1 MAEDN
6 TTVNNSGASYST
18 EFPVIELYV
27 ALPLRLLIL
36 VVVVFFTSVV
46 LLTIKKSRFKKQ
58 TLQYFF
64 VSNLMISDMAGA
76 VITNL
81 SAAILILI
89 SIVNH
94 DSEGVQCTTIRAS
107 GFPNIASFGML
118 AALVFD
124 RMIVSIYPTRY
135 RQIVTKRRAYVVV
148 VLIWLGSLLVSF
160 FAFADPTLK
169 VKTRT
174 AVCSND
180 YYNYIIFG
188 ITLIPIAVSVIC
200 VVVQNVYNFSLA
212 LDHIRSLREYG
223 TTTNEERNVDNMAE
237 LRAAL
242 SLFWDTQRPSIAV
255 LLLVATNVLFHV
267 IILPILVVVAKLFPD
282 SALAALIWS
291 IFVNIT
297 ISAANW
303 CHSFL
308 YSWFLDSFSVVFGW
322 HRCHIPIL
330 SCVAFSGTSNQ
341 LNRLGTRWDFTNALM
356 VFTNTYMELCN
367 CSALTLQCVQ
377 TQQYIYKY
385 IHRIM

>member
-6 TTVNNSGASYST
+6 TTVNNSSASDST
-18 EFPVIELYV
+18 GFPVIELYV
-27 ALPLRLLIL
+27 ALPVRVLIL
-36 VVVVFFTSVV
+36 VVVVFFTAIV

-64 VSNLMISDMAGA
+64 VSNLMVSDMAGA

-81 SAAILILI
+81 SAAILILH
-89 SIVNH
+89 SIINR
-94 DSEGVQCTTIRAS
+94 DSEGVRCTTIRAS

-118 AALVFD
+118 SALVFD
-124 RMIVSIYPTRY
+124 RMIVSVYPTRY
-135 RQIVTKRRAYVVV
+135 RQIVTKCRAYVVV
-148 VLIWLGSLLVSF
+148 ILIWLGSLLVSL
-160 FAFADPTLK
+160 FAFADPTLTS
-169 VKTRT
+169 KTRT

-188 ITLIPIAVSVIC
+188 VTLILIAASVVC
-200 VVVQNVYNFSLA
+200 VIVQNVCNFSLA

-255 LLLVATNVLFHV
+255 LLLVATNVLLHV
-267 IILPILVVVAKLFPD
+267 IILPILVIVAKLFPD
-282 SALAALIWS
+282 SALSALIWS
-291 IFVNIT
+291 IFVNIA
-297 ISAANW
+297 IYAANG

-322 HRCHIPIL
+322 HRCHIPML
-330 SCVAFSGTSNQ
+330 SCVAFSGTLNQ
-341 LNRLGTRWDFTNALM
+341 
-356 VFTNTYMELCN
+356 
-367 CSALTLQCVQ
+367 
-377 TQQYIYKY
+377 
-385 IHRIM
+385 

>member
-6 TTVNNSGASYST
+6 TTNNSGASST
-18 EFPVIELYV
+18 TEYPVIELYV
-27 ALPLRLLIL
+27 ALPVRLLIL
-36 VVVVFFTSVV
+36 VVVVFFTTVV
-46 LLTIKKSRFKKQ
+46 LLTIKKSRFKKR

-81 SAAILILI
+81 SAAILILN
-89 SIVNH
+89 SIINR
-94 DSEGVQCTTIRAS
+94 DSEGVQCATIRAS

-135 RQIVTKRRAYVVV
+135 RQIVTKCRAYVVV
-148 VLIWLGSLLVSF
+148 TLIWLGSLLVSF
-160 FAFADPTLK
+160 FAFADPTLE

-180 YYNYIIFG
+180 YYNYIVFG
-188 ITLIPIAVSVIC
+188 ITLIPITVSVVC
-200 VVVQNVYNFSLA
+200 VVVQNVYNFLLA

-223 TTTNEERNVDNMAE
+223 TTANEERNVDNMAE

-255 LLLVATNVLFHV
+255 LLLVATNVLFYV
-267 IILPILVVVAKLFPD
+267 IVLPILVIVAKLFPD
-282 SALAALIWS
+282 SVVSALIWS
-291 IFVNIT
+291 IFVNIIIYT
-297 ISAANW
+297 ASG

-322 HRCHIPIL
+322 HRCHIPML
-330 SCVAFSGTSNQ
+330 SCVAFSGTPNQ
-341 LNRLGTRWDFTNALM
+341 LNRLDIR
-356 VFTNTYMELCN
+356 
-367 CSALTLQCVQ
+367 
-377 TQQYIYKY
+377 
-385 IHRIM
+385 